1 MPMSRANLGLPLG
14 FIGMLA
20 FAATLPARR
29 LGVTVFDPLF
39 LSAAGALLAGS
50 AALAVLLA
58 LRRRPPPKSFWPA
71 LISAGFCSIVAY
83 PVLTALAMTSVPA
96 AHGGVVLGILP
107 LTIAATA
114 ALLGYERPSFGF
126 WLACAAGAIIVMTF
140 VLRRGDIGSFAAGDL
155 FLLGAVIV
163 GSMNYTL
170 YGRLTLSMP
179 GWEVISWAA
188 VIYLP
193 FAVVAS
199 LALRPAGLLEAPSEA
214 WVALGYI
221 GLVSQYT
228 GFFLFNA
235 AMAMSGIVRIG
246 QMLLLQP
253 FATLALAVPVN
264 GERIELETV
273 LFAAA
278 VVATVIIARRMRV
291 KRS

>member
-1 MPMSRANLGLPLG
+1 MSRTNLGLLLG
-14 FIGMLA
+14 FIGMVA

-39 LSAAGALLAGS
+39 LSAGGATLAGTAALL
-50 AALAVLLA
+50 VLLI
-58 LRRRPPPKSFWPA
+58 LRRQPPAKSFWPS
-71 LISAGFCSIVAY
+71 LISAGFCSVVAY

-114 ALLGYERPSFGF
+114 ALLGYERPSLGF
-126 WLACAAGAIIVMTF
+126 WLACAAGAIVVLVF
-140 VLRRGDIGSFAAGDL
+140 VLRRSGLGSFAAGDL

-163 GSMNYTL
+163 GSVNYTL

-193 FAVVAS
+193 FAVAAS
-199 LALRPAGLLEAPSEA
+199 VALRPADLFEASYEA
-214 WVALGYI
+214 WAALGYI

-235 AMAMSGIVRIG
+235 AMAMSGIARIG

-253 FATLALAVPVN
+253 FATLALALPVN
-264 GERIELETV
+264 GEPLELETI

-278 VVATVIIARRMRV
+278 VVATVVVAQRMRV
-291 KRS
+291 ARR

>member
-1 MPMSRANLGLPLG
+1 MPTSRASLGLLLG
-14 FIGMLA
+14 FVGMLA

-29 LGVTVFDPLF
+29 LGVTFFDPIF
-39 LSAAGALLAGS
+39 LSAAGALFAGS
-50 AALAVLLA
+50 AALIVLLA
-58 LRRRPPPKSFWPA
+58 LRRRPPRKSFWPA

-114 ALLGYERPSFGF
+114 ALLGYERPSPGF
-126 WLACAAGAIIVMTF
+126 WLACAAGAIIVTTF
-140 VLRRGDIGSFAAGDL
+140 VLRRGGVGSFAAGDL
-155 FLLGAVIV
+155 FLLGAVVV
-163 GSMNYTL
+163 GSVNYTL
-170 YGRLTLSMP
+170 YGRMTLAIP

-188 VIYLP
+188 VTYLP
-193 FAVVAS
+193 FALVAS
-199 LALRPAGLLEAPSEA
+199 VVLAPAGLFEAPYEA
-214 WVALGYI
+214 WAALSYI

-235 AMAMSGIVRIG
+235 AMAMSGIARIG

-264 GERIELETV
+264 GERIELDTV
-273 LFAAA
+273 LFATA
-278 VVATVIIARRMRV
+278 VVMTVVIGQRMRV
-291 KRS
+291 ARR